1 MTTLLNKS
9 PSSVY
14 TERIQ
19 YTPSSFARNALLYLQ
34 ETGTLKAVQSHTNYR
49 DRLSSYLCFIVL
61 EGKGILQYEGK
72 EYSLQKGDI
81 AFIDCTKQYSHT
93 TVEPDLWSLQWCH
106 FNGNSMKQIYEKYRD
121 RGGSP
126 VIHAFHMSQFTDL
139 LTTIYAISTSDDSL
153 RDMHINEKL
162 IRLVTLINE
171 EAEIKDTGNHA
182 NNKKLDI
189 NQVKQYL
196 DEHYHERITLDEL
209 SSSFFINKFY
219 LTRVFKETYGTTINN
234 YILSHRI
241 TESKQLLR
249 FTDYSIEHI
258 SETVG
263 MEDAGYFA
271 RAFKKIE
278 GISPTEYRKQW

>member
-1 MTTLLNKS
+1 MKNNLKH
-9 PSSVY
+9 PVSVY
-14 TERIQ
+14 TQRIQ

-34 ETGTLKAVQSHTNYR
+34 ETGTLKATQSHTNYR

-61 EGKGILQYEGK
+61 DGKGILNYEGK
-72 EYSLQKGDI
+72 EYPLNKGDV
-81 AFIDCTKQYSHT
+81 AFIDCTKPYSHT

-106 FNGNSMKQIYEKYRD
+106 FNGNTMKLIYEKYRD

-126 VIHAFHMSQFTDL
+126 VIHAFHMNQFTEL
-139 LTTIYAISTSDDSL
+139 LSSLYAVSISDDSL

-162 IRLVTLINE
+162 YRLITLIME
-171 EAEIKDTGNHA
+171 EAEIRDTGSER
-182 NNKKLDI
+182 KKLDI
-189 NQVKQYL
+189 NRVRKYL
-196 DEHYHERITLDEL
+196 DEHYKERITLDDL

-219 LTRVFKETYGTTINN
+219 LTRVFRETYGSTINN

-249 FTDYSIEHI
+249 FTDMSVEQIA
-258 SETVG
+258 ETVG
-263 MEDAGYFA
+263 MEDSGYFA
-271 RAFKKIE
+271 RAFKKVE

>member
-1 MTTLLNKS
+1 MKNNFKH
-9 PSSVY
+9 PVSVY
-14 TERIQ
+14 TQRIQ

-34 ETGTLKAVQSHTNYR
+34 ETGILKATQSHTNYR

-61 EGKGILQYEGK
+61 DGKGILNYEGK
-72 EYSLQKGDI
+72 EYLLNKGDV
-81 AFIDCTKQYSHT
+81 AFIDCTKPYSHT

-106 FNGNSMKQIYEKYRD
+106 FNGNTMKLIYEKYRD

-126 VIHAFHMSQFTDL
+126 VIHAFHMNQFTEL
-139 LTTIYAISTSDDSL
+139 LSSLYDVSISDDSL

-162 IRLVTLINE
+162 NRLVTLIME
-171 EAEIKDTGNHA
+171 EAEIRDTVSER
-182 NNKKLDI
+182 KKLDI
-189 NQVKQYL
+189 NRVRKYL
-196 DEHYHERITLDEL
+196 DEHYKERITLDDL

-219 LTRVFKETYGTTINN
+219 LTRVFRETYGSTINN

-249 FTDYSIEHI
+249 FTDMSVEQIA
-258 SETVG
+258 ETVG
-263 MEDAGYFA
+263 MEDSGYFA
-271 RAFKKIE
+271 RAFKKVE